1 MDDGKDGVFLTLP
14 ELKAIFSRL
23 KRLENT
29 AGIEMQIPEREGLLK
44 IERFLYNHL
53 SIQEVEKLIGSSG

>member
-1 MDDGKDGVFLTLP
+1 MDDGEDGVFLTIP

-23 KRLENT
+23 KQLENT
-29 AGIEMQIPEREGLLK
+29 EGIEMRGPEREGLLK
-44 IERFLYNHL
+44 IERFLYDHL